1 MARDIARSLNTLV
14 HASSAAATS
23 TADGASAKEV
33 QARRVTQQK
42 LATDAKDAV
51 KRFTEVAQAAAK
63 AEARNPLP
71 PTAGSASGGSG
82 GGVGTGFGKP
92 GGAAGRD
99 AKDEAA
105 ILARLQEVDLSA
117 ALIDERDAA
126 IDSIAVSVSE
136 VNDVFKDIAMLVEEQ
151 GKTLERVDVNVGQ
164 AKDRTEAGVGHLT
177 EASKLQSKYR
187 RCLLI
192 LLAIVLLIAGGVA
205 AYFVISA
212 KKDGK
217 L

>member
-1 MARDIARSLNTLV
+1 VGLARDIARTLNTLV
-14 HASSAAATS
+14 HASSAAAAS
-23 TADGASAKEV
+23 TTDGATAKQV
-33 QARRVTQQK
+33 QERRVTQQK
-42 LATDAKDAV
+42 LATDAREAV
-51 KRFTEVAQAAAK
+51 KRFTEVAQAAGK

-71 PTAGSASGGSG
+71 PTAGGAAGGSG
-82 GGVGTGFGKP
+82 GGGGRGGP
-92 GGAAGRD
+92 GGGREGKED
-99 AKDEAA
+99 AA

-177 EASKLQSKYR
+177 EASKLQGKYR

-192 LLAIVLLIAGGVA
+192 LLAVVILIAGGVT
-205 AYFVISA
+205 AYFIITA
-212 KKDGK
+212 KRDGK